1 MRSSFILVV
10 FFFLESDEFLL
21 RMERGEVVDAFENG
35 WSGRSFLRFRQVRVD
50 QKQAAVRRAEGR
62 AGQAGELLVQRP
74 WGWDELCMLEE
85 VREELCGWYSWS
97 LEDDRG
103 SLQTRHS
110 QHPAK
115 PLRPF
120 LTPFLS
126 LHWDVSLSSGA
137 PLASAVV

>member
-1 MRSSFILVV
+1 
-10 FFFLESDEFLL
+10 
-21 RMERGEVVDAFENG
+21 
-35 WSGRSFLRFRQVRVD
+35 
-50 QKQAAVRRAEGR
+50 
-62 AGQAGELLVQRP
+62 
-74 WGWDELCMLEE
+74 MLEE
-85 VREELCGWYSWS
+85 VREELCGWNSRRS

-120 LTPFLS
+120 LTLFLS

-137 PLASAVV
+137 PLASALV